1 MEMGLDVMEM
11 SFYDM
16 EMSFYDM
23 EMGGDSAKPQ
33 MRRLR
38 K

>member
-1 MEMGLDVMEM
+1 MGLDVMEM

-16 EMSFYDM
+16 EMGLDVM